1 MIFMNMKNVISQ
13 TNTTQTGKAPSRS
26 GGARGGV
33 IIIGGGL
40 LLLVFLGLWWN
51 LAPAQPGVKNT
62 QVFEVRRNTSLREV
76 AQELGSYGLI
86 RSSLAFEIYVRLD
99 FKHRMPKAGW
109 YQLSPGMSGSMIV
122 RELQRGT
129 PREVRITIPEGLNIK
144 EMANLLAEK
153 GYVDQKKFLAVAG
166 DSNLIRESLGEDL
179 AADVSGL
186 PEGYLFPDTYNFMLP
201 VTETKIISTMLRRFR
216 TVFEENFGNVPAD
229 KRRELVIIASLVE
242 TEARKSEDRPIIA
255 GIFDNRLRIGMR
267 LESCATVQYVLGTHK
282 HLYYKDL
289 KVESPYNTYL
299 HYGLPPGPIA
309 SPGLAS
315 LKAAANPEPVRFKYF
330 VAKPDG
336 SHVFSETLAE
346 HNRAK
351 REIDKLW

>member
-1 MIFMNMKNVISQ
+1 MLTSVKNVINQ
-13 TNTTQTGKAPSRS
+13 LGPKGNGKKPFLS
-26 GGARGGV
+26 G
-33 IIIGGGL
+33 IILIGGGFIL
-40 LLLVFLGLWWN
+40 LMFLGISWN
-51 LAPAQPGVKNT
+51 LAPVQPGVKNT
-62 QVFEVRRNTSLREV
+62 QVFEVRHNASLREV
-76 AQELGSYGLI
+76 ARDLSSHGLI

-109 YQLSPGMSGSMIV
+109 YQLSPSMSGARMV

-129 PREVRITIPEGLNIK
+129 PREVRITIPEGRTIK
-144 EMANLLAEK
+144 EIADLLAEK
-153 GYVDQKKFLAVAG
+153 GYVDPKQFLAVAG
-166 DSNLIRESLGEDL
+166 DSKLIRDNLGDEL
-179 AADVSGL
+179 AGDVSGL

-216 TVFEENFGNVPAD
+216 TVFQENFGKLSTE
-229 KRRELVIIASLVE
+229 KRRELVIMASLVE
-242 TEARKSEDRPIIA
+242 MEARKSEERPIIA

-309 SPGLAS
+309 NPGLAS
-315 LKAAANPEPVRFKYF
+315 MKAAAQPAPVRFLYF

-336 SHVFSETLAE
+336 SHIFSETLNQ
-346 HNRAK
+346 HDRAQ
-351 REIDKLW
+351 REIERMR